1 MNTTLKIA
9 AAGLAALVAATSF
22 VTGAS
27 ANPGDGWKKPKVIV
41 DTDDMWR
48 KKKLPRPFD
57 GNHGG
62 AFDDFDYRHPGKRHH
77 HGGPVIIFRAE
88 RTFAKPARCS
98 VDDAVWKASSRYGLR
113 RVHVEF
119 ANKHVIG
126 VTGKKNGH
134 WRDLVFARSP
144 GCPLVSR

>member
-1 MNTTLKIA
+1 MNNTLKIA
-9 AAGLAALVAATSF
+9 AAGLAGIIAATSF
-22 VTGAS
+22 ATVAS
-27 ANPGDGWKKPKVIV
+27 ANPGDGWKQPKVIV

-62 AFDDFDYRHPGKRHH
+62 AFDDFEHRRHGDRHH
-77 HGGPVIIFRAE
+77 GPVIIFRTE
-88 RTFAKPARCS
+88 RSFVKVARCS

-113 RVHVEF
+113 RVQVEF
-119 ANKHVIG
+119 ANRHVIG